1 MYVFIIFLSGLD
13 ISLHVNSPCRAEG
26 SRTEL
31 SVVGGGRELESCDPE
46 AFYFLEKLA
55 NRKGQAGY

>member
-31 SVVGGGRELESCDPE
+31 SVVGGGRELESC
-46 AFYFLEKLA
+46 
-55 NRKGQAGY
+55 RCKGSWEGSPLQS